1 MPEVKTKQSE
11 HEPREM
17 SFFDHLDELRKHI
30 MRSLLA
36 IVAAGVALYIFKD
49 WVFDTVIFGP
59 SQKDFI
65 SYKVFCSISQWLGLG
80 DALCLTPPEVQ
91 MQAVGFGEAFLT
103 TIRVSF
109 MGGIVVAFPFII
121 NEFWKFIRPGLYDD
135 ERSVTRGMV
144 FICTGLFLLGV
155 FFGYFIL
162 APFATNFLLGY
173 TIPGVENKPT
183 LISMINYMVMFILPA
198 GLVFE
203 LPIVVYFL
211 SRIGL
216 VTPEDMRK
224 YRRHAIVIILIVSGV
239 ITPPDVVTQTLLGF
253 PLFLL
258 YELSIFISARVQRQL
273 AQKEALEEAEA
284 RR

>member
-1 MPEVKTKQSE
+1 MPNVKTNQSE
-11 HEPREM
+11 QEPKEM

-30 MRSLLA
+30 MRALMA
-36 IVAAGVALYIFKD
+36 IVVAGVGLYIFKD

-59 SQKDFI
+59 SKKDFI
-65 SYKVFCSISQWLGLG
+65 SYKVFCGVSQWLGLG
-80 DALCLTPPEVQ
+80 KTLCLVPPDFE

-121 NEFWKFIRPGLYDD
+121 NEFWKFIRPGLYDN

-144 FICTGLFLLGV
+144 FICSGLFLLGV

-162 APFATNFLLGY
+162 APFATSFLLGY

-203 LPIVVYFL
+203 LPVVVYFL

-224 YRRHAIVIILIVSGV
+224 YRRHAIVIILIVSAV

-253 PLFLL
+253 PLFML

-273 AQKEALEEAEA
+273 ARKEALEEAEA
-284 RR
+284 RQ

>member
-1 MPEVKTKQSE
+1 MARGSAIDPEQEGK
-11 HEPREM
+11 EM
-17 SFFDHLDELRKHI
+17 SFFDHLEELRAHV

-36 IVAAGVALYIFKD
+36 IAVAGVGIYIFKD
-49 WVFDTVIFGP
+49 WVFDSVIFGP

-65 SYKVFCSISQWLGLG
+65 SYKIFCAISRGIG
-80 DALCLTPPEVQ
+80 MGNAFCMEPPEFE

-103 TIRVSF
+103 TLRVSF
-109 MGGIVVAFPFII
+109 MGGIVLAFPFII
-121 NEFWKFIRPGLYDD
+121 NEFWKFIRPGLYDT
-135 ERSVTRGMV
+135 ERQAARGV
-144 FICTGLFLLGV
+144 VLVCSGLFLIGV
-155 FFGYFIL
+155 FFGYFVL
-162 APFATNFLLGY
+162 APFATNFLIGY

-183 LISMINYMVMFILPA
+183 LVSMINYMIMFILPS

-216 VTPEDMRK
+216 VTPQDMRK
-224 YRRHAIVIILIVSGV
+224 YRRHAVIIILITAGI
-239 ITPPDVVTQTLLGF
+239 ITPPDVVTQSLLGL

-273 AQKEALEEAEA
+273 AEKEALEEAGA
-284 RR
+284 A

>member
-17 SFFDHLDELRKHI
+17 SFFDHLEELRKHI
-30 MRSLLA
+30 MRSLMA

-59 SQKDFI
+59 SKKDFI
-65 SYKVFCSISQWLGLG
+65 SYRVFCSISQWLGLG
-80 DALCLTPPEVQ
+80 NALCLTPPEVQ

-121 NEFWKFIRPGLYDD
+121 NEFWKFIRPGLYDN
-135 ERSVTRGMV
+135 ERSVTRGVV
-144 FICTGLFLLGV
+144 FICSGLFLLGV

-203 LPIVVYFL
+203 LPIIVYFL

-224 YRRHAIVIILIVSGV
+224 YRRHAIVIILIVSAV

>member
-1 MPEVKTKQSE
+1 MSGSRGAIPE
-11 HEPREM
+11 HEGKEM
-17 SFFDHLDELRKHI
+17 SFFDHLEELRSHV
-30 MRSLLA
+30 MRGLLA
-36 IVAAGVALYIFKD
+36 IVVCGVGIYIFKD

-59 SQKDFI
+59 SKKDFI
-65 SYKVFCSISQWLGLG
+65 SFKVFCAISQGLGLG
-80 DALCLTPPEVQ
+80 KALCLEPPEVT
-91 MQAVGFGEAFLT
+91 MQAVGFGEAFIT
-103 TIRVSF
+103 TLRVAF

-121 NEFWKFIRPGLYDD
+121 NEFWKFIRPGLY
-135 ERSVTRGMV
+135 ETEQKAARGLVM
-144 FICTGLFLLGV
+144 ICSGLFLIGV

-183 LISMINYMVMFILPA
+183 LVSMINYMIMFILPS

-203 LPIVVYFL
+203 LPVVVYFL

-224 YRRHAIVIILIVSGV
+224 YRRHAVIIILIVAGI
-239 ITPPDVVTQTLLGF
+239 ITPPDVITQTLLGL

-258 YELSIFISARVQRQL
+258 YEASIFISARVQRQI
-273 AQKEALEEAEA
+273 AEREALEEAGA
-284 RR
+284 V

>member
-1 MPEVKTKQSE
+1 MPEVKKKQSE

-36 IVAAGVALYIFKD
+36 IVVAGVALYIFKD

-80 DALCLTPPEVQ
+80 NMLCLTPPEVQ

-121 NEFWKFIRPGLYDD
+121 NEFWKFIRPGLYDN

-144 FICTGLFLLGV
+144 FICSGLFLVGV

-183 LISMINYMVMFILPA
+183 LISMLNYMIMFILPA

>member
-17 SFFDHLDELRKHI
+17 SFFDHLEELRKHI
-30 MRSLLA
+30 MRSLMA

-65 SYKVFCSISQWLGLG
+65 SYRVFCSISQWLGLG
-80 DALCLTPPEVQ
+80 NALCLTPPEVQ

-109 MGGIVVAFPFII
+109 MGGIVVSFPFII
-121 NEFWKFIRPGLYDD
+121 NEFWKFIRPGLYDN
-135 ERSVTRGMV
+135 ERSVTRGVV
-144 FICTGLFLLGV
+144 FICSGLFLLGV

-224 YRRHAIVIILIVSGV
+224 YRRHAIVIILIVSGI